1 MVHFVGN
8 IYVRIKDNIKMED
21 KYIGCEDETKILA
34 KDEVRRRARVH
45 PKRRYHNT
53 EYENGQSYLVLWR
66 ALVAKVNI

>member
-1 MVHFVGN
+1 
-8 IYVRIKDNIKMED
+8 MED